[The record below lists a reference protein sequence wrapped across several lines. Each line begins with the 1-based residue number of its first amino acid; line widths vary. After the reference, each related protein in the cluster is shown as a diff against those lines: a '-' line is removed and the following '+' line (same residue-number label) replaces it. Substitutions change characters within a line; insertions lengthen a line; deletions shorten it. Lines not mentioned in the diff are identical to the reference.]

1 MYARRSGK
9 VLALCRLTMAVLF
22 MAGILFSTDIP
33 LRNPALT
40 QVLVGGYVL
49 WATGLAT
56 AAWFDWWYDCRLAPT
71 AQFIDFIAFAS
82 AIYFTERPQGVLT
95 GPFLVFGTFLLL
107 VALVRWGQ
115 RGVAATTAGLIL
127 AAIVPAAILTFDGA
141 GPDPMRFMRG
151 VICMIVVS
159 MLMLWLAS
167 RQRGLRVVTLPDP
180 AGLRGTAQPR
190 AVERVAPCLHHDGRA
205 VRPWPWPGATNRG
218 STCWSNR
225 MAP

>member
-1 MYARRSGK
+1 
-9 VLALCRLTMAVLF
+9 

-49 WATGLAT
+49 WAIGLTT

-71 AQFIDFIAFAS
+71 AQFIDFTAFSS
-82 AIYFTERPQGVLT
+82 AIYFMERPQGVLT

-141 GPDPMRFMRG
+141 GPNPLRFMRG

-167 RQRGLRVVTLPDP
+167 RQRGVRVVTLPDP
-180 AGLRGTAQPR
+180 SG
-190 AVERVAPCLHHDGRA
+190 APGHGAAACCLARCAMPASRWARA
-205 VRPWPWPGATNRG
+205 VRHWPWPGATNRG
-218 STCWSNR
+218 STCWSSR